1 MEIDELLE
9 DYHRQNK
16 VNDLSSKLFP
26 AGAAPAPD
34 TYHLLMEDFRI
45 KEKKPRKK
53 RTNKK
58 EKENSNAEKKCN
70 RPLAEALS

>member
-1 MEIDELLE
+1 MKYVELLE
-9 DYHRQNK
+9 DFTRQNK

-26 AGAAPAPD
+26 AGAAPPPD

-58 EKENSNAEKKCN
+58 DKENYNAEKKCN
-70 RPLAEALS
+70 CSLTKNIG